1 MFTQNNF
8 HHLLEEITK
17 CMSIQAHTIHS
28 SERECI
34 HIYSVYNRPSKK
46 GGGGHHQQATHWR
59 VLTNNTI
66 ANYIKLWS
74 HRDSATVFSLK
85 FRNKKRPRKQGL
97 RQQRGDTRET
107 KRKDCGDAAETVRK
121 DCGDA
126 AETVRKDCGM
136 QRKYCRD
143 TVEMLR
149 KRCRKTTGVVRT

>member
-85 FRNKKRPRKQGL
+85 FRNKKD
-97 RQQRGDTRET
+97 RGS
-107 KRKDCGDAAETVRK
+107 KDCGNSAEIPGKQSGKT
-121 DCGDA
+121 
-126 AETVRKDCGM
+126 AEM
-136 QRKYCRD
+136 QRKQCGK
-143 TVEMLR
+143 TAEMQRKQCGKTAECSGNTAVTLWRCCGNGAERLR
-149 KRCRKTTGVVRT
+149 E